1 MLNINKKNSIVLSL
15 LLLICFSR
23 GLLQI
28 LFPKSIS
35 FGIQFSAIV
44 LFVLYSLNL
53 KIIIAY
59 LLKPKYI
66 VIIIITFFS
75 IMLTQFEKSN
85 FGFLWVGIVLVT
97 LLLLIYTQETVIK
110 NNLDYVYLKNSVI
123 IIFIT
128 LIFFGTL
135 QSNGLLLEYLP
146 ADSFLN
152 RPSSITSSYL
162 HYPILISTLSIIFL
176 HIFTRSKSSD
186 YIYLIL
192 YLVGFAVVFIANSR
206 YGMLQ
211 VVIGLFLI
219 SSRKKLFITLFAALI
234 ILYVFYKIDNSIT
247 ERLFSAFSIDSI
259 GNNDRVNSW
268 KNAVDQLSIFNIF
281 LGDSFGLFSNSMNIF
296 SNSISAKRVTES
308 SILLLALNF
317 GIIGGVYFLYL
328 ISTVYEKQTIL
339 FIILFFPTL
348 FYQSIEVIP
357 FILIICLAPVLI
369 RMERSNGSD

>member
-1 MLNINKKNSIVLSL
+1 
-15 LLLICFSR
+15 
-23 GLLQI
+23 
-28 LFPKSIS
+28 
-35 FGIQFSAIV
+35 
-44 LFVLYSLNL
+44 
-53 KIIIAY
+53 
-59 LLKPKYI
+59 
-66 VIIIITFFS
+66 
-75 IMLTQFEKSN
+75 
-85 FGFLWVGIVLVT
+85 
-97 LLLLIYTQETVIK
+97 
-110 NNLDYVYLKNSVI
+110 
-123 IIFIT
+123 
-128 LIFFGTL
+128 
-135 QSNGLLLEYLP
+135 
-146 ADSFLN
+146 
-152 RPSSITSSYL
+152 
-162 HYPILISTLSIIFL
+162 
-176 HIFTRSKSSD
+176 
-186 YIYLIL
+186 
-192 YLVGFAVVFIANSR
+192 LVGFAVVFIANSR

-234 ILYVFYKIDNSIT
+234 ILYFFYKIDNYIT

-281 LGDSFGLFSNSMNIF
+281 LGDSFGLFSNSMNII
-296 SNSISAKRVTES
+296 SNSISAQRVTES

-339 FIILFFPTL
+339 FIILIFPTL